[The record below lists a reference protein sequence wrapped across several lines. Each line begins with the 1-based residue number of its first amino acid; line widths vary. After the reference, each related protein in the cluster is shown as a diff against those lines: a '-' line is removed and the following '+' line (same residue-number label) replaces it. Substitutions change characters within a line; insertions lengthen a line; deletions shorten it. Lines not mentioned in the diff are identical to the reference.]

1 MMKRGKFNIILAGIV
16 MLVSVVLPYSSSA
29 QSKSERELIEE
40 QQRKIAQL
48 EAQIEKGEQALSTI
62 KKDKASTNKRME
74 SISRQISDREA
85 LINQTE
91 RQMSRL
97 KSDMSKKQQQVDSIN
112 TLLTQER
119 ALYAEMVREAYRN
132 YKQNNY
138 TLYLLSSKDF
148 EQGARRIANIR
159 AVAELRSKRMARIDS
174 LQQQL
179 NAEQAE
185 LNHRKELL
193 DDTYNKT
200 VKHRNSLK
208 LDVKTAQKEIQRLTA
223 QERTKLK
230 ENLEAQESL
239 DDAIAELR
247 KLTKGNTTGAT
258 FKPKKSNL
266 KLPLDNATVRQYK
279 GNMAE
284 IVGVKGSRVRSIYD
298 GKVIDIRQNKVT
310 GKWDVYVAHGEY
322 ITSYS
327 NLEEVSVATND
338 VVVSNQPLGRVG
350 AGINIKTAEIE
361 YKIIFGIYSPN
372 PKEKLSAAECFKRK

>member
-1 MMKRGKFNIILAGIV
+1 

-91 RQMSRL
+91 RQMNRL

-138 TLYLLSSKDF
+138 ILYLLSSKDF
-148 EQGARRIANIR
+148 KQGARRIANIR
-159 AVAELRSKRMARIDS
+159 AVAELRNKRIARIDS

-327 NLEEVSVATND
+327 NLEEVTVATND